1 ADRNRSHWS
10 TSKTPSYTKSVSWQH
25 HPEPGTKWTANK
37 VARYLYISVSTL
49 HRRLASEGVSF
60 QSILDDVRLN
70 NALSAIQTT
79 VKPISEIARENGYK
93 CPSRFTERFHNRFK
107 ITPREL
113 RKASRE

>member
-1 ADRNRSHWS
+1 S
-10 TSKTPSYTKSVSWQH
+10 
-25 HPEPGTKWTANK
+25 EPGTKWTANK

>member
-1 ADRNRSHWS
+1 MD
-10 TSKTPSYTKSVSWQH
+10 SKQGSEISLHFCFHIASPSGK
-25 HPEPGTKWTANK
+25 
-37 VARYLYISVSTL
+37 
-49 HRRLASEGVSF
+49 GVNF

>member
-1 ADRNRSHWS
+1 SLK
-10 TSKTPSYTKSVSWQH
+10 TSIKTIT
-25 HPEPGTKWTANK
+25 
-37 VARYLYISVSTL
+37 YLSDIGCLEIQGAS
-49 HRRLASEGVSF
+49 LASEGVSF

-93 CPSRFTERFHNRFK
+93 CPSRFTERFHNRFN
-107 ITPREL
+107 ITPREI

>member
-1 ADRNRSHWS
+1 MDSKQGCEISLHFCFHI
-10 TSKTPSYTKSVSWQH
+10 TSPSGKQ
-25 HPEPGTKWTANK
+25 GGK
-37 VARYLYISVSTL
+37 L
-49 HRRLASEGVSF
+49 
-60 QSILDDVRLN
+60 LDDVRLN

-79 VKPISEIARENGYK
+79 IKSISEIARENGYK

>member
-1 ADRNRSHWS
+1 MLS
-10 TSKTPSYTKSVSWQH
+10 
-25 HPEPGTKWTANK
+25 EPGTKWTANK

-93 CPSRFTERFHNRFK
+93 CPSRFNTAYSTYWSLNNPVTSALIGDVSKH
-107 ITPREL
+107 I
-113 RKASRE
+113 

>member
-1 ADRNRSHWS
+1 
-10 TSKTPSYTKSVSWQH
+10 
-25 HPEPGTKWTANK
+25 
-37 VARYLYISVSTL
+37 
-49 HRRLASEGVSF
+49 
-60 QSILDDVRLN
+60 
-70 NALSAIQTT
+70 T

>member
-1 ADRNRSHWS
+1 MLS
-10 TSKTPSYTKSVSWQH
+10 
-25 HPEPGTKWTANK
+25 EPGTKWTANK

-79 VKPISEIARENGYK
+79 VKPISEIARKMVTSVLLVLLKG
-93 CPSRFTERFHNRFK
+93 S
-107 ITPREL
+107 IIVL
-113 RKASRE
+113 R

>member
-1 ADRNRSHWS
+1 MD
-10 TSKTPSYTKSVSWQH
+10 SKQGSEISLHFCFHIASPSGK
-25 HPEPGTKWTANK
+25 
-37 VARYLYISVSTL
+37 R
-49 HRRLASEGVSF
+49 GVSF

-79 VKPISEIARENGYK
+79 VKPISEIAGENGYK

>member
-1 ADRNRSHWS
+1 
-10 TSKTPSYTKSVSWQH
+10 
-25 HPEPGTKWTANK
+25 
-37 VARYLYISVSTL
+37 
-49 HRRLASEGVSF
+49 VSF

-93 CPSRFTERFHNRFK
+93 CPSRFTERFHNRFN
-107 ITPREL
+107 ITPREI

>member
-1 ADRNRSHWS
+1 
-10 TSKTPSYTKSVSWQH
+10 
-25 HPEPGTKWTANK
+25 
-37 VARYLYISVSTL
+37 
-49 HRRLASEGVSF
+49 
-60 QSILDDVRLN
+60 ILDDVRLN

-113 RKASRE
+113 RKAPRE

>member
-1 ADRNRSHWS
+1 KRAYCL
-10 TSKTPSYTKSVSWQH
+10 KTQPATGETYPKSDLF
-25 HPEPGTKWTANK
+25 NK
-37 VARYLYISVSTL
+37 A
-49 HRRLASEGVSF
+49 
-60 QSILDDVRLN
+60 DVRLN

>member
-1 ADRNRSHWS
+1 M
-10 TSKTPSYTKSVSWQH
+10 
-25 HPEPGTKWTANK
+25 
-37 VARYLYISVSTL
+37 
-49 HRRLASEGVSF
+49 
-60 QSILDDVRLN
+60 RLN

-113 RKASRE
+113 RKAPRE